1 MDVKAVIDTRRKGEP
16 EIALFIVSFILI
28 GIGIAM
34 SYSASAIFA
43 ERVFGDSLY
52 FLKRQLL
59 WCCLGFFIMM
69 VVQHIDYRY
78 YQHYTRIMLLFT
90 MVTLILVLIPG
101 IGITVKGSSRWL
113 GYSPLQFQPSE
124 LVKLFVVIYFAKVFS
139 YDNHREI
146 NVLQLLLPL
155 LVVGIFFLL
164 IMLQPDFGTAI
175 NLAIISVVLLFVS
188 GFPLMYMIGLALLS
202 VPMFYLLIYQVEYR
216 RQRILAFFD
225 PWSDRF
231 GKGYHIIQ
239 SFIAFKLGGMLGAG
253 LGSGTQ
259 KIKRLPEPHTDF
271 IYAVIAEEAGLLGT
285 FSILILYLLFF
296 YFGVKIAL
304 KAPDEYGRLLAMG
317 LTLLITV
324 QAFLNISV
332 VIGLLPTTGI
342 PLPFISYGGSS
353 LLVNMM
359 ATGILLNISKY
370 REVVPRDIKFDKEVL
385 V

>member
-1 MDVKAVIDTRRKGEP
+1 
-16 EIALFIVSFILI
+16 
-28 GIGIAM
+28 
-34 SYSASAIFA
+34 
-43 ERVFGDSLY
+43 
-52 FLKRQLL
+52 
-59 WCCLGFFIMM
+59 
-69 VVQHIDYRY
+69 
-78 YQHYTRIMLLFT
+78 
-90 MVTLILVLIPG
+90 
-101 IGITVKGSSRWL
+101 
-113 GYSPLQFQPSE
+113 
-124 LVKLFVVIYFAKVFS
+124 
-139 YDNHREI
+139 
-146 NVLQLLLPL
+146 
-155 LVVGIFFLL
+155 
-164 IMLQPDFGTAI
+164 
-175 NLAIISVVLLFVS
+175 
-188 GFPLMYMIGLALLS
+188 MIGLALLS

>member
-1 MDVKAVIDTRRKGEP
+1 
-16 EIALFIVSFILI
+16 
-28 GIGIAM
+28 
-34 SYSASAIFA
+34 
-43 ERVFGDSLY
+43 
-52 FLKRQLL
+52 
-59 WCCLGFFIMM
+59 MM

>member
-16 EIALFIVSFILI
+16 EMGLFIVAFILT

-34 SYSASAIFA
+34 TYSASALFA
-43 ERVFGDSLY
+43 ERIFGDSLY

-59 WCCLGFFIMM
+59 WSCIGFIVMM
-69 VVQHIDYRY
+69 FVQQIDYRN
-78 YQHYTRIMLLFT
+78 YQHYTKIMLAF
-90 MVTLILVLIPG
+90 TLITLVLVLIPG
-101 IGITVKGSSRWL
+101 LGIAVKGSSRWL
-113 GYSPLQFQPSE
+113 GYGIFRFQPSE
-124 LVKLFVVIYFAKVFS
+124 MVKLFIVIYFAKVFS
-139 YDNHREI
+139 YEHQRDI

-155 LVVGIFFLL
+155 LIVGVFFLL

-175 NLAIISVVLLFVS
+175 DLAIISVVLLFVS
-188 GFPLMYMIGLALLS
+188 GFPLMYMLGLAVLS

-216 RQRILAFFD
+216 RERILAFLD

-239 SFIAFKLGGMLGAG
+239 SFIAFKLGGLLGVG

-271 IYAVIAEEAGLLGT
+271 IFAVIAEETGLFGT
-285 FSILILYLLFF
+285 FCVVLLYLLFF
-296 YFGVKIAL
+296 YYGVTIAL
-304 KAPDEYGRLLAMG
+304 RAPDEYGRLLAMG
-317 LTLLITV
+317 LTLLVTM

-332 VIGLLPTTGI
+332 VTGVLPTTGV

-353 LLVNMM
+353 LLITMIG
-359 ATGILLNISKY
+359 TGILLNISKY
-370 REVVPRDIKFDKEVL
+370 RDVVAQKLKYTGEVWV
-385 V
+385 